1 MAKDPFL
8 DPANPPDDKALGA
21 RIGEAFTVVKA
32 AVEACDTGKA
42 RITFAWK
49 FSKTSGWYVTCD
61 RGSKRLF
68 YLFLPGDFLLRMV
81 FSVKGGRP
89 GRSGWNSAYRER
101 TTGRSEKIPGGHVG
115 GSYKSRGEHCGAHHL
130 VDDQVDRL
138 AAR

>member
-32 AVEACDTGKA
+32 AVEACDTGKG

-68 YLFLPGDFLLRMV
+68 YLFPKPGDFLLRMV
-81 FSVKGGRP
+81 FSVKGVAALGAADGIP
-89 GRSGWNSAYRER
+89 PAVSAQLADPKKYPEG
-101 TTGRSEKIPGGHVG
+101 T
-115 GSYKSRGEHCGAHHL
+115 L
-130 VDDQVDRL
+130 VDLTKV
-138 AAR
+138 AASTAVLTTLLMIKLTA

>member
-61 RGSKRLF
+61 RGSK
-68 YLFLPGDFLLRMV
+68 PGDFLLRMV
-81 FSVKGGRP
+81 FSVKGVAALGAADGIP
-89 GRSGWNSAYRER
+89 PAVSAQLADPKKYPEG
-101 TTGRSEKIPGGHVG
+101 T
-115 GSYKSRGEHCGAHHL
+115 L
-130 VDDQVDRL
+130 VDLTKV
-138 AAR
+138 AASTAVLTTLLRIKLTA

>member
-49 FSKTSGWYVTCD
+49 FMFP
-61 RGSKRLF
+61 LA
-68 YLFLPGDFLLRMV
+68 LL
-81 FSVKGGRP
+81 
-89 GRSGWNSAYRER
+89 N
-101 TTGRSEKIPGGHVG
+101 
-115 GSYKSRGEHCGAHHL
+115 L
-130 VDDQVDRL
+130 VATAVVLWAVQR
-138 AAR
+138 